1 MTRIRPLDALTLP
14 PHLDGSAGTNR
25 ADPGRPNLLGVTDDL
40 GALHAFLGEYAAS
53 PATLRAYRK
62 EVERLLLWAVIE
74 RGRPLSSLTREDLAA
89 YAEFLGDPQPAERWC
104 GKAPGRS
111 ARRHDYDQGW
121 RPFAGPLSPSS
132 RRAALAIVNSL
143 LAYLVQG
150 GYLAGNPLALVRR
163 PGGHEGHGPGAPGAA
178 GGRTTPEAERRRVAR
193 RTLDEEQWQALRAV
207 VEALPAATPR
217 ERAEAER
224 ARFVLAL
231 LYFLAL
237 RVGEAATHSMGAF
250 VQVRGGWVF
259 CVRGKGGKRAEVP
272 VHEELL
278 AALRRYRASLALAPL
293 PPPGDPTAL
302 LLSRRGR
309 RGITARRI
317 SQVLKGLFGRAAQ
330 DLLARGEEERAESLR
345 RASAHWLRHT
355 SLTRQVDQGI
365 PLLHVKANARHG
377 KLDTTL
383 LYVHAD
389 DEARRKE
396 MSKLTW

>member
-25 ADPGRPNLLGVTDDL
+25 ADPGRPNLLGATDDL
-40 GALHAFLGEYAAS
+40 AALRAFLGEYAAS
-53 PATLRAYRK
+53 PATLRTYRK
-62 EVERLLLWAVIE
+62 EAERLLLWAVIE

-89 YAEFLGDPQPAERWC
+89 YAEFLRDPQPADRWC
-104 GKAPGRS
+104 GKAPGRT

-121 RPFAGPLSPSS
+121 RPFAGPLSPAS

-143 LAYLVQG
+143 LSYLVQG
-150 GYLAGNPLALVRR
+150 GYLAGNPMALVRR
-163 PGGHEGHGPGAPGAA
+163 PNGHGGPGAS

-193 RTLDEEQWQALRAV
+193 RTLDEAQWQALRAA
-207 VEALPAATPR
+207 VEALPATTPR

-237 RVGEAATHSMGAF
+237 RVGEAASHTMGAF

-259 CVRGKGGKRAEVP
+259 CVRGKGGKQAEVP

-278 AALRRYRASLALAPL
+278 AALRRYRASLSLPPL
-293 PPPGDPTAL
+293 PPPGDPTSL

-317 SQVLKGLFGRAAQ
+317 SQVLKGLFARAAQ
-330 DLLARGEEERAESLR
+330 DLAARGQDEGAEGLR

-355 SLTRQVDQGI
+355 SLTRQVDKGI